1 MPKSKQP
8 ANYGVSEL
16 ERGNNFE
23 KVFSKEDLEKLSFTS
38 IKISSGQLSREW
50 VDIITKRKR
59 LES

>member
-8 ANYGVSEL
+8 DNYGVSEL

-23 KVFSKEDLEKLSFTS
+23 KVFSEEDLEKLSFTS

-50 VDIITKRKR
+50 VDIITERKR